1 MFAAH
6 AMAMKYIGR
15 FESPR
20 PRKMDAMML
29 YAVISGTPRKQMRR

>member
-15 FESPR
+15 LESPR